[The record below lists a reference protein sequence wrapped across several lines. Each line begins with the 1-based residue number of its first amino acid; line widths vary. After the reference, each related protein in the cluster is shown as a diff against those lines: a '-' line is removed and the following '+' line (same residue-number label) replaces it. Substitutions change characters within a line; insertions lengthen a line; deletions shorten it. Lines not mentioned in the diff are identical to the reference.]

1 YCKDFLEREAEQS
14 QSKDTMLSAIRNTY
28 KNVKT
33 HNSRVYKAA
42 HLLAFKGTGS
52 AVVGVIQNNL
62 WSESP
67 PAPPSAEEIE
77 IENRQEQAAAKEKQ
91 RVKELNK
98 KRKAEEKAAAAVAA
112 ARDGCTGGAGP
123 DPLRGGFSDENG
135 IPPGE
140 EAAELGSQAGRKKSK
155 TSKAKQE
162 YIPGPGT
169 ANWVFLLMLVKHLRG
184 SKTFMTKTEL
194 IDTAE
199 ASGLSAKPIKGGS
212 VTSYH
217 GGPPTGFV
225 YDGWSCFATMCNREP
240 PLCVQYSNPKKIKL
254 TPDGEQLALRIYLD
268 AAATDRLTWR
278 IPGIPVPSGAEG
290 MPQPALAPAMPQAA
304 PPRPPSQAFQNQSH
318 ASHGAYSQ
326 HGSTPASVQGNSRRG
341 RALEPQ
347 GPSNSPEPSQ
357 RISFSGRP
365 KFSDRPNPSTA
376 RVGSLQTGL
385 LSHPSTSLTVD
396 EEEPSLAQ
404 RLSQSLHRSQA
415 YSTSLP
421 YSDLQPFSHSASQG
435 IQARGAAIAQP
446 GSELGSP
453 NAGKQPFAERRSAK
467 RQREEQTLKVM
478 EFTECSYKK
487 ARKVLKRTLTV
498 EDAIES
504 VFQLSSES
512 ESGDNA
518 DDDDDEG
525 NDLAHVGSQH
535 MHHMSDDYEIPM
547 GASQSAN
554 PAPISVDISHQGT
567 VPAQKRPPK
576 AAFVQT
582 LHTQPASIHHGL
594 DSQAPALSHSQ
605 QLNMSRQ
612 HSGSGS
618 GSLGSGVGRGGS
630 LAGAAGPS
638 RLGAA
643 GQGRASGCSQQASQG
658 AGHIAQLESSGTSW
672 KLPFLGA
679 GGILEETDIRLPPL
693 PSGACFRDEY
703 ELMLIIDSREQYSN
717 AGKDRADGLAAKIQ
731 VIRDRG
737 VSVDIRALQQGD
749 VLWIAHSRRHPGVE
763 YVLDYVLERKRVDDM
778 AGSIKSRRYDR
789 QKFNM
794 NMCGLRHLVYLV
806 EGNPDT
812 LGNESGMRHTPSV
825 SNTTH
830 PLTDCMPMPTSCY
843 TKAVKTG
850 TIQTQVI
857 DGFQILRSEHSSQTM
872 LHLVEWTKAL
882 KRKYDHLMASHPQV
896 QRGGDPLPTLEVFR
910 AKSAQMQKR
919 TVQDV
924 WGLILTSVPGWSGAM
939 AEAVVK
945 QYGTPLLL
953 FKAYEQAIRAA
964 AQQGRNPTEAARQ
977 LLMSCQLSRNRR
989 PISANNSARVFD
1001 SLFANGWQCI

>member
-1 YCKDFLEREAEQS
+1 MPNKYAAFAHRARDAVENDSAAFQECRCPGNLELVLFLGYCKDFLEREAEQS
-14 QSKDTMLSAIRNTY
+14 QSKDIMLSAIRNTY

-67 PAPPSAEEIE
+67 PAPPSVEEIE
-77 IENRQEQAAAKEKQ
+77 IENRQEQAAAQEKQ

-112 ARDGCTGGAGP
+112 ARDGWTGGAGP

-140 EAAELGSQAGRKKSK
+140 EAVELGSQARRKKSK
-155 TSKAKQE
+155 TSRAKKE

-169 ANWVFLLMLVKHLRG
+169 ANWVFLLMLIKHLRG

-194 IDTAE
+194 IGTAE
-199 ASGLSAKPIKGGS
+199 ASGLSAKPIKGGG
-212 VTSYH
+212 VISYH
-217 GGPPTGFV
+217 GGPQTGFV
-225 YDGWSCFATMCNREP
+225 HDGWSCFATMCNREP

-268 AAATDRLTWR
+268 AVATDRLTWR
-278 IPGIPVPSGAEG
+278 IPGIPVPSVAEG
-290 MPQPALAPAMPQAA
+290 MSQPALAPVMPQAA
-304 PPRPPSQAFQNQSH
+304 PSRPPSQAFQNQSH
-318 ASHGAYSQ
+318 ASHDWLAV
-326 HGSTPASVQGNSRRG
+326 TP
-341 RALEPQ
+341 
-347 GPSNSPEPSQ
+347 
-357 RISFSGRP
+357 
-365 KFSDRPNPSTA
+365 KH
-376 RVGSLQTGL
+376 
-385 LSHPSTSLTVD
+385 LSH
-396 EEEPSLAQ
+396 
-404 RLSQSLHRSQA
+404 
-415 YSTSLP
+415 
-421 YSDLQPFSHSASQG
+421 DLQPLSHSASQG
-435 IQARGAAIAQP
+435 VQGRGAAIAQP
-446 GSELGSP
+446 GSELGSQVGSQMG
-453 NAGKQPFAERRSAK
+453 AGKQPFAEH
-467 RQREEQTLKVM
+467 RQREEQILKVM

-487 ARKVLKRTLTV
+487 ARKASKRTLTV

-504 VFQLSSES
+504 VFQLSSEN
-512 ESGDNA
+512 ESGD

-525 NDLAHVGSQH
+525 NDLAHVSCQP
-535 MHHMSDDYEIPM
+535 MHHMSDDYDIPM

-554 PAPISVDISHQGT
+554 PASNSIDISHQGI
-567 VPAQKRPPK
+567 VPAQKCPSK
-576 AAFVQT
+576 AAPVQAP
-582 LHTQPASIHHGL
+582 HTQPASFHHGL
-594 DSQAPALSHSQ
+594 HSQAPALSHSQ
-605 QLNMSRQ
+605 QLSMSRQ

-618 GSLGSGVGRGGS
+618 GSLGSEVGRGGS

-679 GGILEETDIRLPPL
+679 GGSLEETDIRLPPL
-693 PSGACFRDEY
+693 SPGACFRDEY

-717 AGKDRADGLAAKIQ
+717 TGKDRADGLAGKIQ

-737 VSVDIRALQQGD
+737 ISVDIRMLEQGD
-749 VLWIAHSRRHPGVE
+749 VLWIAHSRRQPGVE
-763 YVLDYVLERKRVDDM
+763 YVLDYILERKRVDDM

-812 LGNESGMRHTPSV
+812 LGNES
-825 SNTTH
+825 
-830 PLTDCMPMPTSCY
+830 D

-857 DGFQILRSEHSSQTM
+857 DGFQILRSEHSNQTM

-882 KRKYDHLMASHPQV
+882 KRKYDHLTACHPQV
-896 QRGGDPLPTLEVFR
+896 QRGGDLLPTLEVFR
-910 AKSAQMQKR
+910 AKSSQMQKR

-924 WGLILTSVPGWSGAM
+924 WGLMLTSIPGWSGAM

-945 QYGTPLLL
+945 HST
-953 FKAYEQAIRAA
+953 K
-964 AQQGRNPTEAARQ
+964 
-977 LLMSCQLSRNRR
+977 LMPIELSRWTAA
-989 PISANNSARVFD
+989 IYYW
-1001 SLFANGWQCI
+1001 SLFLV

>member
-1 YCKDFLEREAEQS
+1 
-14 QSKDTMLSAIRNTY
+14 ML
-28 KNVKT
+28 
-33 HNSRVYKAA
+33 
-42 HLLAFKGTGS
+42 
-52 AVVGVIQNNL
+52 L
-62 WSESP
+62 WKVL
-67 PAPPSAEEIE
+67 PA
-77 IENRQEQAAAKEKQ
+77 
-91 RVKELNK
+91 ELNK

-123 DPLRGGFSDENG
+123 DPLRGGFSDEIG

-140 EAAELGSQAGRKKSK
+140 EDAEPSSQAGRKKKSN
-155 TSKAKQE
+155 TTRAKKE
-162 YIPGPGT
+162 YLPNPGS
-169 ANWVFLLMLVKHLRG
+169 ANWVFLLMLIKHLRG

-194 IDTAE
+194 EDTAE
-199 ASGLSAKPIKGGS
+199 ASGLSAKPIKGGGS
-212 VTSYH
+212 TSYH

-225 YDGWSCFATMCNREP
+225 YTGWSCFATMCNREP

-268 AAATDRLTWR
+268 AVASDRLTWR

-290 MPQPALAPAMPQAA
+290 MPQPALAPVRSQAA
-304 PPRPPSQAFQNQSH
+304 PSRPPAQAFQNQSH
-318 ASHGAYSQ
+318 ASHGASSQ
-326 HGSTPASVQGNSRRG
+326 HGSTPAPLQGKSHRG

-347 GPSNSPEPSQ
+347 GPSNSPDLSQ
-357 RISFSGRP
+357 RISSSGRP
-365 KFSDRPNPSTA
+365 RFNEGPNPSTA

-404 RLSQSLHRSQA
+404 RLSQSMHRSQA
-415 YSTSLP
+415 YSDPRP
-421 YSDLQPFSHSASQG
+421 YSDLQPFPHSASPGVQG
-435 IQARGAAIAQP
+435 RGAITAQP
-446 GSELGSP
+446 GSEWGSQLGSQMG
-453 NAGKQPFAERRSAK
+453 AGKQPFAEQRQSAK
-467 RQREEQTLKVM
+467 RPREEQILKVM

-487 ARKVLKRTLTV
+487 ARKALRRTLTV

-504 VFQLSSES
+504 IFQLSSES
-512 ESGDNA
+512 ESGD
-518 DDDDDEG
+518 DDNEEG

-535 MHHMSDDYEIPM
+535 MHHMLDDYDIPM
-547 GASQSAN
+547 GASQSAK
-554 PAPISVDISHQGT
+554 PASISIDISHQGI
-567 VPAQKRPPK
+567 VPVQKRPPK
-576 AAFVQT
+576 AAPVPA
-582 LHTQPASIHHGL
+582 LHTQPASFHHDL
-594 DSQAPALSHSQ
+594 TSQAPALSHSQ
-605 QLNMSRQ
+605 QLSVSRQ

-643 GQGRASGCSQQASQG
+643 GQGRASGSQQASQG

-679 GGILEETDIRLPPL
+679 GGSLEETDIRLPPL
-693 PSGACFRDEY
+693 SPGACFKDEF
-703 ELMLIIDSREQYSN
+703 ELMLIIDSREKYSN
-717 AGKDRADGLAAKIQ
+717 TGKDRADGLAAKIQ

-737 VSVDIRALQQGD
+737 ISVDVRMLEQGD

-789 QKFNM
+789 QKFYM

-812 LGNESGMRHTPSV
+812 LGNES
-825 SNTTH
+825 
-830 PLTDCMPMPTSCY
+830 D

-857 DGFQILRSEHSSQTM
+857 DGFQILRSENANQTM
-872 LHLVEWTKAL
+872 LHLVDWTRAL
-882 KRKYDHLMASHPQV
+882 KRKYDHLTASHPQV
-896 QRGGDPLPTLEVFR
+896 QRGGDPLPTLEVFK

-924 WGLILTSVPGWSGAM
+924 WGLMLTSVPGWSGAM

-953 FKAYEQAIRAA
+953 FKAYERAIKAA
-964 AQQGRNPTEAARQ
+964 AQQGRNSTEAARR
-977 LLMSCQLSRNRR
+977 LLMSCQLSKNRR